1 MLLGCPSS
9 CECKE
14 FGENQ
19 RKKILVTG
27 EDLLTVPRNLPFNT
41 GAVYVKSKEVTT
53 FTFLLSLLIDL
64 FILAAA
70 GVKLKALV
78 NFNTARVLVLKAMIS

>member
-1 MLLGCPSS
+1 MFSECPSS

-19 RKKILVTG
+19 DKKILVTG

-41 GAVYVKSKEVTT
+41 GAVYVVKSKEVITFT
-53 FTFLLSLLIDL
+53 FTFLLSLLTDIS
-64 FILAAA
+64 IL
-70 GVKLKALV
+70 VV
-78 NFNTARVLVLKAMIS
+78 SS

>member
-1 MLLGCPSS
+1 MHTLRGSLFSGCPSS

-19 RKKILVTG
+19 HKKILVSG
-27 EDLLTVPRNLPFNT
+27 KDLLTVPRNLPFNA
-41 GAVYVKSKEVTT
+41 GAVYVKSEELKI

-64 FILAAA
+64 FIVAVA
-70 GVKLKALV
+70 GVMALV
-78 NFNTARVLVLKAMIS
+78 NFNTCTCS